1 MKLRYI
7 LLPVL
12 CILLMSH
19 NASAIDLTQNVVYQ
33 GSGSSPQWRDDSNSS
48 ASNTWHTGRSIYGGN
63 SGNASSF
70 QSFYIRGESGSNLPI
85 QNSWYLQVQGRVY
98 FSGSNG
104 KWNTS
109 GNFIYTST
117 GNCPIVDMDVIEV
130 QNHAGSTNATD
141 QIFNYSIICKYTGSN
156 NGVPQIGFKVQSSSQ
171 LDVFHF
177 SVLNWFLWQY
187 RSNAYDDTDVINA
200 INNVRSSINNIYNSL
215 GDTNQKLDDMLD
227 ALDTLNESQTQ
238 QQQQEQEATDNIS
251 NQSPSDMGS
260 DVENQQTTSIINLFG
275 SFLSA
280 LTSVNAGSCVIQ
292 LPFPSYAGGNWTM
305 NICQY
310 KDKAGNIISLFGSAT
325 LILFYLP
332 VAWRL
337 LGMIYNEIRS
347 FTNG

>member
-12 CILLMSH
+12 CVLLMSH
-19 NASAIDLTQNVVYQ
+19 NSFALDLTQNVVYQ
-33 GSGSSPQWRDDSNSS
+33 GSGNNPQWRDDSTSS
-48 ASNTWHTGRSIYGGN
+48 VSNTWHTGRIVYGGN
-63 SGNASSF
+63 SGNAAEF
-70 QSFYIRGESGSNLPI
+70 NSFYVRGNSGSNLPI
-85 QNSWYLQVQGRVY
+85 ENSWYLQVSGRIA
-98 FSGSNG
+98 FNG
-104 KWNTS
+104 TDNKWNNS
-109 GNFIYTST
+109 GNFIYTSN
-117 GNCPIVDMDVIEV
+117 GNCPIVDMETVEV
-130 QNHAGSTNATD
+130 QSHAGNTSNTT
-141 QIFNYSIICKYTGSN
+141 QIYNYTITCKYTGAN
-156 NGVPQIGFKVQSSSQ
+156 NGVPQVGFKVQSVSQ
-171 LDVFHF
+171 LVTYQF
-177 SVLNWFLWQY
+177 SVQNWFLWQY
-187 RSNAYDDTDVINA
+187 KSSAYDDTEVIKA
-200 INNVRSSINNIYNSL
+200 INNVRTSINNIYNSL

-227 ALDTLNESQTQ
+227 ALDTLNQTQ
-238 QQQQEQEATDNIS
+238 SQQQQEEQQATDNIS

-310 KDKAGNIISLFGSAT
+310 KDKAGNIISLFASAT